1 MGFWGCYYDPNVVV
15 NLPWPNFATQ
25 KRKQK
30 NGADNIKKRIILKKN
45 KNLDS
50 SNFEFKKKNN

>member
-25 KRKQK
+25 KNQTVPTTLRKDYF
-30 NGADNIKKRIILKKN
+30 GEKKK
-45 KNLDS
+45 LDS
-50 SNFEFKKKNN
+50 SIFEFKKK